1 MTFTPGYFSKF
12 RENRFVIGNCKW
24 LSVFSFDLSQLTQSL
39 TKIGMA
45 RPDREDCRN
54 DGGVE
59 GGEVEELEHDPAEG
73 DHLGHG
79 ADFTGPMRIDGDPAI
94 DEIKNP
100 NANDDFDVARDDED
114 EEPHRETPILA
125 PVHQGQGDEAG
136 EEERF
141 VGEGIE
147 DGTDEGFL
155 IKAASDPAIEPV
167 HRCCD
172 NVSSHRE
179 PARCFIGRT

>member
-1 MTFTPGYFSKF
+1 
-12 RENRFVIGNCKW
+12 
-24 LSVFSFDLSQLTQSL
+24 
-39 TKIGMA
+39 MA
-45 RPDREDCRN
+45 RPDREDGSN

-73 DHLGHG
+73 DHLSQG
-79 ADFTGPMRIDGDPAI
+79 ADFAGPMRLDGDPTI

-114 EEPHRETPILA
+114 EEPHRKTPILA
-125 PVHQGQGDEAG
+125 PVHQGQGDKAG
-136 EEERF
+136 EEESL

-155 IKAASDPAIEPV
+155 IKAAGDPAIDPV

-172 NVSSHRE
+172 DVSSHCE